1 MDARFRG
8 HDDKRA
14 GDFRN
19 ALERRHPVRSRLL
32 AIGRRLR
39 RGAEAIAAMMLATMF
54 VCFILQI
61 FFRYVLNSP
70 VGWTEEL
77 STLMWIWGILW
88 GAVFVLKE
96 RDEVRF
102 DIIYS
107 VMSEPTRRVFTVI
120 TGTALVA
127 LYLIA
132 LPGVFAYVTFM
143 KVEKSA
149 YLGIRLDYLYSIY
162 LVFAVGA
169 VVRYGWL
176 SWRALRGEA
185 PQTELASRSTL

>member
-1 MDARFRG
+1 MTT
-8 HDDKRA
+8 
-14 GDFRN
+14 
-19 ALERRHPVRSRLL
+19 RLL
-32 AIGRRLR
+32 AVGRRLR
-39 RGAEAIAAMMLATMF
+39 RGTEAVAALMLATMF

-107 VMSEPTRRVFTVI
+107 VMSGRTRRVFTVI
-120 TGTALVA
+120 TGTALVS

-169 VVRYGWL
+169 VGRYGWL
-176 SWRALRGEA
+176 TWRALRGEA

>member
-1 MDARFRG
+1 MI
-8 HDDKRA
+8 RA
-14 GDFRN
+14 QLRP
-19 ALERRHPVRSRLL
+19 ALVLL
-32 AIGRRLR
+32 
-39 RGAEAIAAMMLATMF
+39 
-54 VCFILQI
+54 V
-61 FFRYVLNSP
+61 
-70 VGWTEEL
+70 
-77 STLMWIWGILW
+77 
-88 GAVFVLKE
+88 
-96 RDEVRF
+96 
-102 DIIYS
+102 
-107 VMSEPTRRVFTVI
+107 VFTVI

-132 LPGVFAYVTFM
+132 LPGVFSYVTFM

>member
-1 MDARFRG
+1 MTA
-8 HDDKRA
+8 
-14 GDFRN
+14 
-19 ALERRHPVRSRLL
+19 RLL
-32 AIGRRLR
+32 AIGRSLR
-39 RGAEAIAAMMLATMF
+39 RGAEGIAALMLATMF

-107 VMSEPTRRVFTVI
+107 VMSERTRRVFTVI

-169 VVRYGWL
+169 IVRYGWL

-185 PQTELASRSTL
+185 PRTELASRSTL

>member
-1 MDARFRG
+1 MEAPSLACGGGVGWGKLRG
-8 HDDKRA
+8 GSVILR
-14 GDFRN
+14 
-19 ALERRHPVRSRLL
+19 E
-32 AIGRRLR
+32 IGRRLR
-39 RGAEAIAAMMLATMF
+39 RGAEAIAALMLATMF

-107 VMSEPTRRVFTVI
+107 VVSERTRRVFTVI
-120 TGTALVA
+120 TGVALVA
-127 LYLIA
+127 LYVIA

-162 LVFAVGA
+162 LLFSLAVI
-169 VVRYGWL
+169 VRYAAL
-176 SWRALRGEA
+176 TWRAIKGKPPEI
-185 PQTELASRSTL
+185 ELGSGSAL